1 MTVLLHK
8 DKSIILWY
16 IFAMNTREKEIE
28 ELLTRGVST
37 YIDPDTTFKNKL
49 KTSPEKVVIKFGVD
63 PTRPDIHL
71 GHAVIL
77 RRLRKFQDLGC
88 KVVFLIGD
96 YTSQIGDPTGKSK
109 VRPEISQKEIE
120 SNMKTYLDQVGK
132 ILRTDDDVFTWIRNS
147 DWFLNV
153 TDIFAD
159 NPNDVVKIADNA
171 THQEVNIPVNTFI
184 GKAAIFDKSRMQ
196 VANLKKANAHIVSFT
211 NVLSILRHITHS
223 RLIERDMFQ
232 DRIKNNSELYMH
244 EMLYPI
250 IQGIDS
256 ALLHM
261 VYGSCDVEVGG
272 TDQTF
277 NMLIGRDVM
286 KIYKQ
291 EPQAVLS
298 FSLLVGL
305 DGKEKMSKSLDNYVA
320 INDEPSDM
328 YGKIMSL
335 PDSAIEE
342 YFTLCT
348 YTPASDIEEIVS
360 QIKNNKVNPK
370 DIKMRL
376 AGEIVAMYHGEG
388 ARVIAE
394 QDFITKFQK
403 KEIPDDVLEVV
414 SNGDKTLME
423 TFKQA
428 GVVESNTE
436 FRRLVEEGAITLLTN
451 NNQKV
456 TDTSVLS
463 QEGVYK
469 IGKKR
474 FIKIV
479 IN

>member
-1 MTVLLHK
+1 
-8 DKSIILWY
+8 
-16 IFAMNTREKEIE
+16 MNREKEIQ
-28 ELLTRGVST
+28 ELLTRGVSS
-37 YIDPDTTFKNKL
+37 YIDPENSFKNKL
-49 KTSPEKVVIKFGVD
+49 EKNPEQIVIKFGVD

-77 RRLRKFQDLGC
+77 RRLRKFQDFGC

-120 SNMKTYLDQVGK
+120 DNMKTYLEQVGK
-132 ILRTDDDVFTWIRNS
+132 ILRTDDGVFTWIRNS
-147 DWFLNV
+147 EWFLDV
-153 TDIFAD
+153 SDINASGSSEVKLSID
-159 NPNDVVKIADNA
+159 SKNENIHKEISIDPNSIV
-171 THQEVNIPVNTFI
+171 
-184 GKAAIFDKSRMQ
+184 GKAVLFENTRMQ
-196 VANLKKANAHIVSFT
+196 KTHLKSSVIQTVSFT
-211 NVLSILRHITHS
+211 RVLSTLRHITHA

-232 DRIKNNSELYMH
+232 DRIKNGNELYMH
-244 EMLYPI
+244 EMLYPV

-261 VYGSCDVEVGG
+261 IYGSCDLEVGG

-286 KIYKQ
+286 KMYKQ

-320 INDEPSDM
+320 INDTPSDM
-328 YGKIMSL
+328 YGKIMSI
-335 PDSAIEE
+335 PDSVIEE

-348 YTPASDIEEIVS
+348 YTSKDDIDEIMS
-360 QIKNNKVNPK
+360 QITKGEVNPK

-388 ARVIAE
+388 ARITAE

-403 KEIPDDVLEVV
+403 KEIPEDVPIIMSSEQE
-414 SNGDKTLME
+414 SLME
-423 TFKQA
+423 AFKQA
-428 GVVESNTE
+428 GIVESNTE
-436 FRRLVEEGAITLLTN
+436 FRRLVEEGAITILSN
-451 NNQKV
+451 DNQKIS
-456 TDTSVLS
+456 DTQSLS

-474 FIKIV
+474 FVKIV
-479 IN
+479 FK

>member
-1 MTVLLHK
+1 
-8 DKSIILWY
+8 
-16 IFAMNTREKEIE
+16 MNREKEIQ
-28 ELLTRGVST
+28 ELLTRGVSS
-37 YIDPDTTFKNKL
+37 YIDPENSFKNKL
-49 KTSPEKVVIKFGVD
+49 EKNPEQIVIKFGVD

-77 RRLRKFQDLGC
+77 RRLRKFQDFGC

-120 SNMKTYLDQVGK
+120 DNMKTYLEQVGK

-147 DWFLNV
+147 EWFLDV
-153 TDIFAD
+153 SDINTSGSSEVKLSID
-159 NPNDVVKIADNA
+159 SKKENIHKEISIDPNSIV
-171 THQEVNIPVNTFI
+171 
-184 GKAAIFDKSRMQ
+184 GKAVLFENTRMQ
-196 VANLKKANAHIVSFT
+196 KTHLKSSVIQTVSFT
-211 NVLSILRHITHS
+211 RVLSTLRHITHA

-232 DRIKNNSELYMH
+232 DRIKNGNELYMH
-244 EMLYPI
+244 EMLYPV

-261 VYGSCDVEVGG
+261 IYGSCDLEVGG

-286 KIYKQ
+286 KMYKQ

-320 INDEPSDM
+320 INDTPSDM
-328 YGKIMSL
+328 YGKIMSIS
-335 PDSAIEE
+335 DSVIEE

-348 YTPASDIEEIVS
+348 YTSKDDIDEIMS
-360 QIKNNKVNPK
+360 QITKGEVNPK

-388 ARVIAE
+388 ARITAE

-403 KEIPDDVLEVV
+403 KEIPEDVPIIMSSEQE
-414 SNGDKTLME
+414 SLME

-428 GVVESNTE
+428 GIVESNSE
-436 FRRLVEEGAITLLTN
+436 FRRLVEEGAITILSN
-451 NNQKV
+451 DNQKIS
-456 TDTSVLS
+456 DTQSLS

-474 FIKIV
+474 FVKIV
-479 IN
+479 FK

>member
-1 MTVLLHK
+1 
-8 DKSIILWY
+8 
-16 IFAMNTREKEIE
+16 MNREKEIQ
-28 ELLTRGVST
+28 ELLTRGVSS
-37 YIDPDTTFKNKL
+37 YIDPENSFKNKL
-49 KTSPEKVVIKFGVD
+49 EKNPEQIVIKFGVD

-77 RRLRKFQDLGC
+77 RRLRKFQDFGC

-120 SNMKTYLDQVGK
+120 DNMKTYLEQVGK

-147 DWFLNV
+147 EWFLDV
-153 TDIFAD
+153 SDINTSGSSEVKLSID
-159 NPNDVVKIADNA
+159 SKKENIHKEISIDPNSIV
-171 THQEVNIPVNTFI
+171 
-184 GKAAIFDKSRMQ
+184 GKAVLFENTRMQ
-196 VANLKKANAHIVSFT
+196 KTHLKSSVIQTVSFT
-211 NVLSILRHITHS
+211 RVLSTLRHITHA

-232 DRIKNNSELYMH
+232 DRIKNGNELYMH
-244 EMLYPI
+244 EMLYPV

-261 VYGSCDVEVGG
+261 IYGSCDLEVGG

-286 KIYKQ
+286 KMYKQ

-320 INDEPSDM
+320 INDTPSNM
-328 YGKIMSL
+328 YGKIMSI
-335 PDSAIEE
+335 PDSIIEE

-348 YTPASDIEEIVS
+348 YTSKDDIDEIMS
-360 QIKNNKVNPK
+360 QITKGEVNPK

-388 ARVIAE
+388 ARITAE

-403 KEIPDDVLEVV
+403 KEIPEDVPIIMSSEQE
-414 SNGDKTLME
+414 SLME
-423 TFKQA
+423 AFKQA
-428 GVVESNTE
+428 GIVESNSE
-436 FRRLVEEGAITLLTN
+436 FRRLVEEGAITILSN
-451 NNQKV
+451 DNQKIS
-456 TDTSVLS
+456 DTQSLS

-474 FIKIV
+474 FVKIV
-479 IN
+479 FK